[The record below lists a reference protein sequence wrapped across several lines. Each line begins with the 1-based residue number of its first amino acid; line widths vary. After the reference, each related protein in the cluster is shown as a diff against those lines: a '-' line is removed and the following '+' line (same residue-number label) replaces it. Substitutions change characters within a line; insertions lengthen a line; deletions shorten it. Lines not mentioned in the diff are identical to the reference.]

1 MTATVTWWTRRAA
14 GAALAVAL
22 AAVLTGG
29 WVRSG
34 ITTNDNTA
42 TGVSAVAAPSVTP
55 GAAAGVRVVLR
66 VGDRAATATLADI
79 PQARQFAAMLPLTVR
94 LTDAWGQAKSGR
106 LPRPLPV
113 EAAATVY
120 DPARGE
126 VYLWPPTAAIAVY
139 YDDLGQTVP
148 DPSLVRLG
156 VIDSGLDHLA
166 EAGSGFAVRIE
177 LAAATGA

>member
-1 MTATVTWWTRRAA
+1 MTATFTWWTRRAA

-34 ITTNDNTA
+34 ITTTNNNTA
-42 TGVSAVAAPSVTP
+42 ADVSAVAAPSVTA

-113 EAAATVY
+113 EAATTVN

-126 VYLWPPTAAIAVY
+126 VYLWPPTAVIAVY
-139 YDDLGQTVP
+139 YDDFGQTVP
-148 DPSLVRLG
+148 DPGLVRLG

-166 EAGSGFAVRIE
+166 EAGSGFEVQIE
-177 LAAATGA
+177 LAAA